1 MRNIPLPIENDKNN
15 LDLIVEDKT
24 DKYATPIRNIIS
36 RIKNAYDSYEANKLS
51 LESLR
56 PIGLSTEESDSI
68 LHAYNVKTKTFK
80 IISARL
86 FNPDLPD
93 FDECPYC
100 GISEPSTLDHYL
112 PKESY
117 PEFSVLSKN
126 LIPICSVCN
135 TIYKKSKFLLNNER
149 IFIHPYYDI
158 FPNERFINISI
169 VVGNKIQLDFSSL
182 GYAGYAYFSGI
193 FARHFS
199 NLNLRA
205 RFKRKSASEICRMR
219 ASLIRVYSRRG
230 AYQDVSSLLLSQ
242 SNDFKDSY
250 GVNHWKVILYL
261 ELSRNVDFCNNG
273 FVKDVE

>member
-1 MRNIPLPIENDKNN
+1 MRNIPLPIEDDKNN

-24 DKYATPIRNIIS
+24 DKYANPIRNILS
-36 RIKNAYDSYEANKLS
+36 RIKNSYDNYESNKLS
-51 LESLR
+51 LENLR
-56 PIGLSTEESDSI
+56 PIGLSADQSNSI
-68 LHAYNVKTKTFK
+68 LHAYNVKTKSFK
-80 IISARL
+80 AISARL

-112 PKESY
+112 PKETY

-135 TIYKKSKFLLNNER
+135 TIYKKSKFLCNNQR

-158 FPNERFINISI
+158 FPGENFIGISI
-169 VVGNKIQLDFSSL
+169 AVGNKIKINFSSV
-182 GYAGYAYFSGI
+182 GHAGNIYFSGI
-193 FARHFS
+193 FGRHFS
-199 NLNLRA
+199 NLNLKV

-219 ASLIRVYSRRG
+219 ASLRRAYRRRG

-250 GVNHWKVILYL
+250 GVNHWKVVLYL
-261 ELSRNVDFCNNG
+261 GLSRNVDFCNNG
-273 FVKDVE
+273 FMRDVE